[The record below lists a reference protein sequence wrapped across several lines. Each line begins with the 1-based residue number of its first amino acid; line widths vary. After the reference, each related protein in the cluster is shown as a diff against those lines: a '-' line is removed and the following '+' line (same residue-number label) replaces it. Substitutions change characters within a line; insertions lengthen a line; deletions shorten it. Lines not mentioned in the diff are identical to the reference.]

1 MKRKLSLF
9 LTAVVM
15 LFVLGGCKK
24 TIDDYPLSNLRA
36 ISHFSVETYHNTA
49 ANIFTIH
56 DGVIDEANKTIVVD
70 LPYDAD
76 LAHLRPTIE
85 LSPWS
90 KVSPASLQ
98 EVDFSQ
104 GDSLDYVVTAQSG
117 KQAVY
122 TVYITRNFVYK
133 EAEIYGVYLTDVL
146 DAKGEARYARFTTTE
161 SAIWIPETE
170 DMSALITHVDL
181 SYASHRATIE
191 LDETG
196 TGTDYRLF
204 TNDTAIDYTSQIIK
218 FRVTAENGTSK
229 EFILNVS
236 LIVQEDEE

>member
-1 MKRKLSLF
+1 MKRILF
-9 LTAVVM
+9 LFSTALVL

-117 KQAVY
+117 KRAVY

-133 EAEIYGVYLTDVL
+133 DAEIYGVYLTDL
-146 DAKGEARYARFTTTE
+146 KDDTGETRYTRFTTTE
-161 SAIWIPETE
+161 ANLWIPASE
-170 DMSALITHVDL
+170 DRSALITHIDL

-191 LDETG
+191 VDESGVG
-196 TGTDYRLF
+196 TNYRTF
-204 TNDTAIDYTSQIIK
+204 TNDTAIDYSSNIIK
-218 FRVTAENGTSK
+218 FRVTAENRTCK
-229 EFILNVS
+229 EFTLTIS
-236 LIVQEDEE
+236 LIEQEDE

>member
-1 MKRKLSLF
+1 MLS
-9 LTAVVM
+9 
-15 LFVLGGCKK
+15 GCKK

-36 ISHFSVETYHNTA
+36 IASFSIETYHNTA

-56 DGVIDEANKTIVVD
+56 DGVIDESRKTITVD

-76 LAHLRPTIE
+76 LVHLRPTIE
-85 LSPWS
+85 LSPWAT
-90 KVSPASLQ
+90 VSPASLQ

-133 EAEIYGVYLTDVL
+133 DADIYGVYLTDL
-146 DAKGEARYARFTTTE
+146 KDDKGEARYTRFTSSE
-161 SAIWIPETE
+161 AKLWIPA
-170 DMSALITHVDL
+170 DADLSALITHIDL

-191 LDETG
+191 VDETG
-196 TGTDYRLF
+196 EGTNYRFF
-204 TNDTAIDYTSQIIK
+204 TNDSAIDYSAGLIR
-218 FRVTAENGTSK
+218 FRVTAESGVQK
-229 EFILNVS
+229 EFILTIA
-236 LIVQEDEE
+236 LIEIEPENED

>member
-1 MKRKLSLF
+1 MKRILSLF
-9 LTAVVM
+9 LTAVVV

-36 ISHFSVETYHNTA
+36 ISSFSIETYHNTA
-49 ANIFTIH
+49 ANIFTVH
-56 DGVIDEANKTIVVD
+56 EGVINEAQKTIVVD

-76 LAHLRPTIE
+76 LVHLRPTIE

-133 EAEIYGVYLTDVL
+133 EAEIYGVYLTGLL
-146 DAKGEARYARFTTTE
+146 DAEGAPRYARFTSTE
-161 SAIWIPETE
+161 STLWIPVEE
-170 DMSALITHVDL
+170 DRSALITHIDL

-191 LDETG
+191 IDESG
-196 TGTDYRLF
+196 VGTDYRTF
-204 TNDTAIDYTSQIIK
+204 TNDTAIDYSSNIIK
-218 FRVTAENGTSK
+218 FRVTAENGTCK
-229 EFILNVS
+229 EFTLTVS
-236 LIVQEDEE
+236 LIEQEDE